1 MHRVI
6 ALAAAGALLLWLSSA
21 PAAELDG
28 ISGSTTPYAV
38 STAPPLPSAGGADR
52 PSPRSFPEQPPTTPH
67 AIYDDYKFG
76 LADNRCLLCHSST
89 ATADMTALTHAPR
102 VSASHLALRDGKN
115 AAEVTPGH
123 RFCVSCHVIQTE
135 AAPPVGNTYHYADRG
150 P

>member
-1 MHRVI
+1 MHRIIV
-6 ALAAAGALLLWLSSA
+6 LAPAGALFLWLSSA

-67 AIYDDYKFG
+67 SIYDDYKFG
-76 LADNRCLLCHSST
+76 LADNRCLLCHGSSS
-89 ATADMTALTHAPR
+89 ADMTALTHAPR
-102 VSASHLALRDGKN
+102 VSASHLVLRDGKTV
-115 AAEVTPGH
+115 ADVTPGH
-123 RFCVSCHVIQTE
+123 RFCASCHVLQTD
-135 AAPPVGNTYHYADRG
+135 AAPPVGNTYDQVNRR

>member
-1 MHRVI
+1 MQRVI
-6 ALAAAGALLLWLSSA
+6 ALAPAGALLLWLSSA
-21 PAAELDG
+21 PAAELGG
-28 ISGSTTPYAV
+28 ISGSTTPDAV
-38 STAPPLPSAGGADR
+38 LPAPPLPSAGGADR

-102 VSASHLALRDGKN
+102 VSASHLVLRDGKSTD
-115 AAEVTPGH
+115 EVTPGH
-123 RFCVSCHVIQTE
+123 RFCASCHVSQTE
-135 AAPPVGNTYHYADRG
+135 ATPPVRNTYHYADRG

>member
-6 ALAAAGALLLWLSSA
+6 ALALAGVLLMWFAAA

-28 ISGSTTPYAV
+28 ISGSTIPYAA
-38 STAPPLPSAGGADR
+38 SAAPPLPSAGGADR
-52 PSPRSFPEQPPTTPH
+52 LSPRSFPEQPPTTPH

-89 ATADMTALTHAPR
+89 TTAEMTALTHAPR
-102 VSASHLALRDGKN
+102 VSPSHLVLRDGKT

-123 RFCVSCHVIQTE
+123 RFCVSCHAIQTE
-135 AAPPVGNTYHYADRG
+135 AAPPVGNTYDQIDRG
-150 P
+150 R